1 MDIYVFSVFSVAIL
15 RPEAYTTKTR
25 ENIHRILREAS
36 NGIKTIEWVNVELQ
50 QIRTGHINIQEN
62 SDA

>member
-1 MDIYVFSVFSVAIL
+1 MRQITTLSEDN
-15 RPEAYTTKTR
+15 TTKTR
-25 ENIHRILREAS
+25 ENIHRILKEAS
-36 NGIKTIEWVNVELQ
+36 DGVKSIEWVNVELQ